1 MRSQFYS
8 IIKSQ
13 TQGIIVTREKRRERK
28 KVVGGLKK
36 HMVSRKAKVG
46 IVVVVVI
53 IVVGLI
59 AAAAY
64 YYYSSSSFSRQ
75 NNTAAIFTAAGAPS
89 EQEIQTQIAQASPNP
104 NMDTTWNDK
113 LNACMNVH
121 RLGGSSLLE
130 SDCDSRTITEDRDYD
145 CRIWNGELLLCDPNS
160 TLGKKFRSYLN
171 VIV

>member
-8 IIKSQ
+8 IKKSQ
-13 TQGIIVTREKRRERK
+13 AQGIIATRERGRSWWWTEKT
-28 KVVGGLKK
+28 
-36 HMVSRKAKVG
+36 MVSRKAKAG
-46 IVVVVVI
+46 IVVVVIII

-64 YYYSSSSFSRQ
+64 YYYSSSSSRQ
-75 NNTAAIFTAAGAPS
+75 NSTAAIFASAGAPS

-113 LNACMNVH
+113 LNACMNIH
-121 RLGGSSLLE
+121 SLGGSSLLE
-130 SDCDSRTITEDRDYD
+130 SDCDSRTMTEDRDYD

>member
-1 MRSQFYS
+1 
-8 IIKSQ
+8 
-13 TQGIIVTREKRRERK
+13 
-28 KVVGGLKK
+28 
-36 HMVSRKAKVG
+36 MVSGKAKVG
-46 IVVVVVI
+46 IVIVVI

-64 YYYSSSSFSRQ
+64 YYYSSSFSRQ
-75 NNTAAIFTAAGAPS
+75 NNTAAIFAAAGAPS
-89 EQEIQTQIAQASPNP
+89 ELEIQTQIAQASPNS

-130 SDCDSRTITEDRDYD
+130 SDCDSRTMTEDRDYD
-145 CRIWNGELLLCDPNS
+145 CRISNGELLLCDPNS